1 MARTGYG
8 KHSTQ
13 VDTSQYPDDP
23 SVPIGSDEWNAEP
36 SDSGM
41 LGFTSETIS
50 SASSITPSNTVINI
64 SGSTNVSTISQGNT
78 NEYDLLYVFTS
89 GTVTLEHGT
98 GNIQLLGG
106 SNKDLSSTVP
116 TILMRKGSSWYEY
129 GGSGTVEMGGT
140 MTSHIIPDT
149 NASYDLGNA
158 EYKIRHLF
166 LSDNSLWVGDDHKV
180 EVQGGKMKFKKR
192 KKNTTPTS
200 IENAGG
206 NSAGALSSSGR
217 ASLDQMTLNDWVVYG
232 KSLGGSLANATP
244 SDIYG
249 SEIAD
254 DWDSDDSVVTDVGD
268 KSLPNDTTI
277 ANYTTPTAVTT
288 NAGALESS
296 VTTFQPEASAGDPSW
311 TYGFTNYGGYSVLKT
326 WNIVG
331 NPYVQS
337 IRANWRTA
345 SGHYGSVKS
354 GYEYS
359 TDNGS
364 TWIEIA
370 SVTTPYGGSWS
381 TVDYTLTGV
390 NATVTNIR
398 LWGDKFQSANYGTV
412 QSLGNAIEFTGYAP
426 MATTNVFDD
435 NTSTQFET
443 QSLANCWINCDMGS
457 STRTSQIAI
466 YHDSTNT
473 TETEYQIQTSDDS
486 STWTTVRT
494 ITVSNLVDGQWNYIN
509 FNVGNY
515 RYVRVYGS
523 SGSAGVIAT
532 HEIKVK
538 NGITDTVMID
548 NHKHVGIDSTDTTL
562 GLDGT

>member
-149 NASYDLGNA
+149 NDTYDIGSA
-158 EYKIRHLF
+158 EYKIRDMYVA
-166 LSDNSLWVGDDHKV
+166 DNSLWVGDDHKV
-180 EVQGGKMKFKKR
+180 EVQNGKMKFKKR

-206 NSAGALSSSGR
+206 NSAGALASSGR
-217 ASLDQMTLNDWVVYG
+217 ASLEQMTLNDWVVYG
-232 KSLGGSLANATP
+232 KSLGGSLANAKPNDIFT
-244 SDIYG
+244 SDN
-249 SEIAD
+249 AD
-254 DWDSDDSVVTDVGD
+254 DWESDDATIPQKGTAGKILGYNASTGILEEQEISGGVVEEENISFPHSTTNSDYSNPTSHSASSHVITESTNYGTGFDGTWAYPWGSSGTYSYTRTYTIGDNYVKVLTLDLSTGGYGSGLSTPVVTIHKTDG
-268 KSLPNDTTI
+268 TTQTVNQSSTTTVNAYVNRVTYYFTGNKTRNGNRNI
-277 ANYTTPTAVTT
+277 TFSDGSSNYTSENTLGDLLSGGEAKTNSEINPSFTQNLTSTNVSGVYISTTGNNTCTTYKLEAWVDGSWKLLRTLTLLGYIRFNAVTT
-288 NAGALESS
+288 
-296 VTTFQPEASAGDPSW
+296 D
-311 TYGFTNYGGYSVLKT
+311 K
-326 WNIVG
+326 I
-331 NPYVQS
+331 
-337 IRANWRTA
+337 
-345 SGHYGSVKS
+345 K
-354 GYEYS
+354 
-359 TDNGS
+359 
-364 TWIEIA
+364 
-370 SVTTPYGGSWS
+370 
-381 TVDYTLTGV
+381 LTG
-390 NATVTNIR
+390 T
-398 LWGDKFQSANYGTV
+398 DGTSKV
-412 QSLGNAIEFTGYAP
+412 
-426 MATTNVFDD
+426 MALNSFKNLPKTTDD
-435 NTSTQFET
+435 IFSHGHVVIDPT
-443 QSLANCWINCDMGS
+443 
-457 STRTSQIAI
+457 
-466 YHDSTNT
+466 
-473 TETEYQIQTSDDS
+473 DS
-486 STWTTVRT
+486 S
-494 ITVSNLVDGQWNYIN
+494 
-509 FNVGNY
+509 
-515 RYVRVYGS
+515 
-523 SGSAGVIAT
+523 
-532 HEIKVK
+532 
-538 NGITDTVMID
+538 
-548 NHKHVGIDSTDTTL
+548 L